1 MSERNF
7 THSGFFALRT
17 PLLPLE
23 FLQTW
28 GRGKPPEV
36 TPEPAGAES
45 RNGDRSEATPSEEEL
60 RATLRGF
67 FDAADLRDALFVA
80 SPAVEEALRRDGA
93 TKDVDKR
100 DRLDASL
107 TKYLM
112 RMTGRC
118 TPFGLFA
125 GVSVGTFSDR
135 TELRLAPKSRYRR
148 YTRIDM
154 GYLAM
159 LVDGLMKDPRVR
171 HTVRYRRNSTLYVTA
186 GRARYV
192 EHRPGKRARSY
203 FLVSADLDESLNE
216 VLDRSV
222 EGVTFEELATALAR
236 DGITMEE
243 ARFYVDELIQGQV
256 LEPDLAPAVTVGD
269 PMEDLEAQLSH
280 YSDLQDV
287 REALASVRAR
297 LKAMDEGGIG
307 TEPSAYRD
315 IAEIVKALPADAN
328 IDRLFQVDMAKPVE
342 TLTLS
347 ESVLD
352 EVARVASALERLFG
366 GAPNDPFES
375 FKKSFTERYTD
386 REIPLL
392 EALDEECGVGFG
404 SGRSVQSE
412 TAPLLAGLVFPSAA
426 SEQRVAWGGL
436 QNFLLRRL
444 TEPRDPAEPIRL
456 KDEEVAR
463 FQPRSQPLPNAY
475 SAMVSLLPPGE
486 DGGPRFL
493 WQGLAGPSGARL
505 LGRFCHTDDGL
516 LRGVREHLRQEEALD
531 PERLYCEIVHLPE
544 GRTGNVI
551 ARPPLRDHEIVFL
564 SRPGAPEDR
573 QIPLSDLLLSV
584 QGGRV
589 VLRSRLLGREIVP
602 RLTNAHNFSMGIGV
616 YRFLSMLQSQGGQAG
631 LGWHWGP
638 FESLPTLPRVEYGN
652 TILALARW
660 NVSASD
666 VRVGKK
672 DSIADQARKFQEWAV
687 ERRLP
692 RWLGLREGDNVLPVD
707 RENLFSV
714 RAMMDAVDR
723 RPSFELTELPWIGE
737 KGIVEGPEGTFANE
751 IVIPLVRIPAKA
763 DPPKG
768 ALPNRRARPMESAPS
783 LFIPGSEWLFSRW
796 NTAPGYGDAVLVEAL
811 APLVR
816 QLRSEGVADGWFFI
830 RYADPDFHIR
840 LRLRGNPAAL
850 AGDALPRLRAIGEDL
865 VQRGL
870 VTKVTYDT
878 YDREVN
884 RYGGFHGIELCEA
897 IFGADSEAAIDL
909 VGSTLG
915 DEGAV
920 ARWRL
925 TLCGMDHLLR
935 DAGLDLEQRYFFA
948 QQRAEGYMREFH
960 LQGNARHPIQD
971 KLRVERK
978 ALLPL
983 LNGSGDG
990 VSELAPGLEILQRRS
1005 RELQPLLAELQRRDD
1020 AGDLTTSF
1028 EDILGSLIHM
1038 HANRVL
1044 ATSARAQEGVLYRFL
1059 EELYDSMLARAGKK
1073 KRDRGQHENS
1083 KPERMEA
1090 EIEQG

>member
-1 MSERNF
+1 MSERKF

-28 GRGKPPEV
+28 GSG
-36 TPEPAGAES
+36 TPTE
-45 RNGDRSEATPSEEEL
+45 DEL
-60 RATLRGF
+60 RGRLRGF
-67 FDAADLRDALFVA
+67 FDAPDLRDALFVA

-93 TKDVDKR
+93 TKDIDKR

-112 RMTGRC
+112 RMAGRC

-135 TELRLAPKSRYRR
+135 TELRLAPRSRYRR

-159 LVDGLMKDPRVR
+159 LVDGLMKDARVR

-203 FLVSADLDESLNE
+203 FLVSADLDESLKE
-216 VLDRSV
+216 VLDRSA
-222 EGVTFEELATALAR
+222 EGVTFEELASALAR
-236 DGITMEE
+236 DGITIEE
-243 ARFYVDELIQGQV
+243 ARLYVDELIQGQV
-256 LEPDLAPAVTVGD
+256 LEPDLAPAVTAGD
-269 PMEDLEAQLSH
+269 PMEDLETQLART
-280 YSDLQDV
+280 SDLQDV
-287 REALASVRAR
+287 RDVLASVRSR
-297 LKAMDEGGIG
+297 LTAMDAGGVGAEPG
-307 TEPSAYRD
+307 TYRE
-315 IAEIVKALPADAN
+315 IADVLKPLPADAN
-328 IDRLFQVDMAKPVE
+328 IDRLFQVDMAKPPE

-347 ESVLD
+347 ESILD
-352 EVARVASALERLFG
+352 EIARVASALERLFG

-375 FKKSFTERYTD
+375 FKKAFTERYSD

-404 SGRSVQSE
+404 SGRSIQSE
-412 TAPLLAGLVFPSAA
+412 TAPLLAGLFFPSVAG
-426 SEQRVAWGGL
+426 EQRVAWGGL
-436 QNFLLRRL
+436 QNYLLRRL

-456 KDEEVAR
+456 KEEDLAR

-475 SAMVSLLPPGE
+475 SVMLSLLPSGE
-486 DGGPRFL
+486 DGAPRFL
-493 WQGLAGPSGARL
+493 WQGLGGPSGACL
-505 LGRFCHTDDGL
+505 LGRFCHTDEDL

-564 SRPGAPEDR
+564 ARPGAKEEH
-573 QIPLSDLLLSV
+573 QIPLSDLLLSLRD
-584 QGGRV
+584 GRI
-589 VLRSRLLGREIVP
+589 VLRSRLLGREIAP
-602 RLTNAHNFSMGIGV
+602 RLTNAHNYSMGIGV
-616 YRFLSMLQSQGGQAG
+616 YRFLAMLQRQGGQAG

-638 FESLPTLPRVEYGN
+638 FESLPALPRVEYGN
-652 TILALARW
+652 VILSPARW
-660 NVSASD
+660 NVSATD

-672 DSIADQARKFQEWAV
+672 DSIPDQARKFQEWAG

-707 RENLFSV
+707 RENTFSV

-723 RPSFELTELPWIGE
+723 RPSFELVELPWMGE
-737 KGIVEGPEGTFANE
+737 RGMVEGPEGTFANE
-751 IVIPLVRIPAKA
+751 IVIPLVRTVVAKP
-763 DPPKG
+763 DSPQG
-768 ALPNRRARPMESAPS
+768 AVSSGRARRSESAAS

-811 APLVR
+811 APVVR
-816 QLRSEGVADGWFFI
+816 LLRSEGVADSWFFI

-850 AGDALPRLRAIGEDL
+850 AAGALPRLREIGEDL
-865 VQRGL
+865 LGRGL
-870 VTKVTYDT
+870 ITKVTYDT

-897 IFGADSEAAIDL
+897 MFRADSDAALDL
-909 VGSTLG
+909 IASTLG
-915 DEGAV
+915 DEGAI

-925 TLCGMDHLLR
+925 ALCGMNYLMC

-948 QQRAEGYMREFH
+948 QRRAENYMREFR
-960 LQGNARHPIQD
+960 LQGDARHPIQD
-971 KLRVERK
+971 KLRVERR

-983 LNGSGDG
+983 LNGAGEG
-990 VSELAPGLEILQRRS
+990 VSDLGPGFEILGRRS
-1005 RELQPLLAELQRRDD
+1005 RELQPLLAELKRRDD
-1020 AGDLTTSF
+1020 AGELTASF
-1028 EDILGSLIHM
+1028 EDILASLIHM

-1044 ATSARAQEGVLYRFL
+1044 ATSARAQEAVLYRFL
-1059 EELYDSMLARAGKK
+1059 EELYDSMLAREGKK
-1073 KRDRGQHENS
+1073 KRDRAAAKS
-1083 KPERMEA
+1083 EA
-1090 EIEQG
+1090 GKEAVVEHG